1 MSEDKR
7 QQIKERI
14 TAAQARHDAA
24 DEESFAGV
32 LADKAGEAKDRF
44 TAFAKEHP
52 VATVAGGLALG
63 VLVSALFR
71 NSPTRRAGVYAGTKA
86 AGLAALASEAAIAFA
101 AQAMQGARD
110 AGRAGADLAED
121 VGDKAHDAA
130 RKVRRET
137 VYRASAANDAARST
151 AREIGKTIA
160 RSIRRD

>member
-14 TAAQARHDAA
+14 TAAQARHAEA
-24 DEESFAGV
+24 EGENLVAM
-32 LADKAGEAKDRF
+32 LAEKATEAKDQF
-44 TAFAKEHP
+44 TSFARRHP

-71 NSPTRRAGVYAGTKA
+71 NSPTRRAGAYAGTKA

-101 AQAMQGARD
+101 AQALQGAKD

-137 VYRASAANDAARST
+137 AYRVSAANDAARST
-151 AREIGKTIA
+151 AREIGKTVA
-160 RSIRRD
+160 RSIRRH